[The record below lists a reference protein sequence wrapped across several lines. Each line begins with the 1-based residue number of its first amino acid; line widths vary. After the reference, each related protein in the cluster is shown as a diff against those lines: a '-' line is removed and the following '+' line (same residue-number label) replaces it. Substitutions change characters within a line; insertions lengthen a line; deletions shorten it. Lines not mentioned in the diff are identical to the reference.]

1 MPRQRSAGQ
10 PLPRPATTD
19 EAHAEHGRSP
29 RRTAAAIALLVL
41 GLGLIGGAIAG
52 NRLLADDNAR
62 PSAVSRFDAARALW
76 HSTPVDAL
84 FPPVLDGAGA
94 GPDGADRT
102 WTRLGVAPASDCA
115 GALDPALAAAV
126 RTAGCL
132 RVVRATYR
140 DATSSDVTTVGL
152 VFTEAGPAAMSAL
165 RTTFGARHVAE
176 NTALLPAAYPVPGT
190 AAASFGARQRATWS
204 IDVLTEAPVV
214 VFSVTGFADGRTVA
228 APEPAEHA
236 MRPHG
241 TSAAAQA
248 GLGFEAAGIADR
260 VERAVHARTAA
271 AGAEAR

>member
-1 MPRQRSAGQ
+1 M
-10 PLPRPATTD
+10 
-19 EAHAEHGRSP
+19 
-29 RRTAAAIALLVL
+29 ALLVL

-52 NRLLADDNAR
+52 NRLLAGDQAR
-62 PSAVSRFDAARALW
+62 PTSVSRFDAARALW
-76 HSTPVDAL
+76 HSTPVDTL

-102 WTRLGVAPASDCA
+102 WTRLGVAPDSGCA

-132 RVVRATYR
+132 RVVRATYQ

-152 VFTEAGPAAMSAL
+152 VFTKASPAAMSAL
-165 RTTFGARHVAE
+165 RTAFAGRHVAE
-176 NTALLPAAYPVPGT
+176 NTSLLPAAYPVPGT
-190 AAASFGARQRATWS
+190 AAASFGSRQRATWS
-204 IDVLTEAPVV
+204 IDVLTGAPVV
-214 VFSVTGFADGRTVA
+214 VFSVTGFADGREVA

-271 AGAEAR
+271 AAAEAR